1 MDCERIAHI
10 FFFGFLAVMGYE
22 LYLLLSPF
30 LVPIV
35 WAMLLAFIT
44 TGAPPTGARRSQPYG
59 RGADSY
65 L

>member
-1 MDCERIAHI
+1 MDRERIAHI

-35 WAMLLAFIT
+35 LGDAARLNTI
-44 TGAPPTGARRSQPYG
+44 RRSSNWSASCAAVRP
-59 RGADSY
+59 RRW
-65 L
+65 